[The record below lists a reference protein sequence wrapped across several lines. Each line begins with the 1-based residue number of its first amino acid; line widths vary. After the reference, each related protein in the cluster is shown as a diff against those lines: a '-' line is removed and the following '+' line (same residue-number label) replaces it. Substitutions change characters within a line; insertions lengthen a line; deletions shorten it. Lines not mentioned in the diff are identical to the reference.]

1 MSEISPAV
9 LAEQIKADRYERDQ
23 FRKQLLGTLA
33 EIHVQTTKTN
43 GRVRAL
49 EQWRWFLLGGFAA
62 LSMPAAAKIADLLST
77 HTPTP

>member
-23 FRKQLLGTLA
+23 FRKQLLSTLA
-33 EIHVQTTKTN
+33 EIHIQTTKTN

-49 EQWRWFLLGGFAA
+49 EQWRWFLLGCFAA